1 MNNNLSHNLILR
13 IERLSPQAKLPQKA
27 HPGDAAYD
35 FYANDYYSL
44 EPQQQAIIK
53 TGVKMAIPEGFVGLI
68 WDKSGLA
75 SQGLTTIGGVID
87 ANYRGEVKVIL
98 KNLSQKVFKII
109 PGQKVAQ
116 ILIQEIAKIK
126 IKEEK
131 ITNTTER
138 QDRGFGSSGQ
148 F

>member
-35 FYANDYYSL
+35 LYANDYYSL
-44 EPQQQAIIK
+44 EPQQQAVIK
-53 TGVKMAIPEGFVGLI
+53 IGVKMAIPEGFVGLI

-87 ANYRGEVKVIL
+87 ANYRGEIKVIL
-98 KNLSQKVFKII
+98 KNLSQEVFKII
-109 PGQKVAQ
+109 PEQKVAQ
-116 ILIQEIAKIK
+116 ILIQEIAKIE

>member
-35 FYANDYYSL
+35 LYANDYYSL

-53 TGVKMAIPEGFVGLI
+53 IGVKMAIPEGFVGLI

-87 ANYRGEVKVIL
+87 ANYRGEIKVIL
-98 KNLSQKVFKII
+98 KNLSQEVFKII
-109 PGQKVAQ
+109 PEQKVAQ
-116 ILIQEIAKIK
+116 ILIQEIAKIE

>member
-1 MNNNLSHNLILR
+1 MILR

-35 FYANDYYSL
+35 LYANDYYSL
-44 EPQQQAIIK
+44 EPQQQAVIK
-53 TGVKMAIPEGFVGLI
+53 IGVKMAIPEGFVGLI

-87 ANYRGEVKVIL
+87 ANYRGEIKVIL
-98 KNLSQKVFKII
+98 KNLSQEVFKII
-109 PGQKVAQ
+109 PEQKVAQ
-116 ILIQEIAKIK
+116 ILIQEIAKIE